1 MVDLLHVNKSLSV
14 LDVHNNPD
22 LDRTV
27 FESIMNLLAT
37 NNLGKP
43 SEVGFA
49 NNIVPPK
56 KKTIKNTTIHEGI
69 FSLPQYHWIR
79 EDTLYLPRKPSYESR
94 DPSFSHGPKSLDVLS
109 LEYRSTTDKAVR
121 QTKSNIIS
129 TTRKS
134 LEYINKQVL

>member
-56 KKTIKNTTIHEGI
+56 KNNNKKHNNT
-69 FSLPQYHWIR
+69 
-79 EDTLYLPRKPSYESR
+79 
-94 DPSFSHGPKSLDVLS
+94 
-109 LEYRSTTDKAVR
+109 
-121 QTKSNIIS
+121 
-129 TTRKS
+129 
-134 LEYINKQVL
+134 